1 MYQSFVYIEARI
13 QLPPVDSVFREDEK
27 THRISVD
34 SDVLKKV
41 LILSRALGCTV
52 PDLSDIEHI
61 TGNIIKPET
70 QKNFTGYS
78 IKIAES
84 GSMNILFHSRQ
95 KSVCIEEV
103 RIEEDAGRLTHA
115 NGIAR
120 MDFSCAGYPS
130 MRIKTAPSFELGEEV
145 QIFLEELRR
154 LSQYLHLTAEGAG
167 DSAIRCNAYVAL
179 ALYPGKPDYYVKL
192 RNLNSF
198 NFARKAVNEELT
210 RQENMLS
217 CGEEVL
223 AQSRIWNEHKSCTEF
238 YQERTDLPARFEKI
252 NPCQTFNIEKASQN
266 IELEENVEL
275 PEARRQ
281 RLKKQYGV
289 SRLRAEFLCDYK
301 DRADFFENTV
311 ALGAKPLNAA
321 HWMASELT
329 RLLNKKGILISQSK
343 MKPENFAFIIKK
355 LDCGE
360 MHSATAKTLLR
371 ATFET
376 GTNPEKLIKTLN
388 ISEIGTERELL
399 PYVKK
404 VISENAELCKTLKSG
419 EMPPLEFLTGLVM
432 KETKGKAVPQIV
444 KALIKQELNISVIYM
459 ITTGGAISAVRH
471 ADGTITSGDS
481 SALKEI
487 AGIVAPDIPVQI
499 ISAGQYLSEELE
511 PANWAEL
518 ISEVAS
524 RINAGTANGIV
535 ITHGTYT
542 LSYTAALLFW
552 LFSDAGVPVVL
563 TASSSLPSES
573 SEAADNLRLAIKT
586 AVEQKNGVYVTFG
599 GKILSPLNLH
609 FDRPGS
615 FCNWNL
621 KEQLY
626 TDTGPIAMQF
636 SGIGELDKEVI
647 TRLLV
652 EASGKMF
659 MCRLYPGFRSDLYK
673 SIIAYSKVHSIFL
686 EMYGIGSGNMKN
698 SDFSLKPLLLSGN
711 SKGIRFYC
719 TSQQKINLDF
729 SQYVTALN
737 VWREGAVPMGYL
749 TTESAVALYFACAIA
764 ADNEVEFDE
773 LMETYASLYSN

>member
-13 QLPPVDSVFREDEK
+13 QLPPVDCVFIEDKK

-34 SDVLKKV
+34 SDVLRKV
-41 LILSRALGCTV
+41 LLLSQALGCEI
-52 PDLSDIEHI
+52 LSISDIEHI
-61 TGNIIKPET
+61 SGAVAVPESVRP
-70 QKNFTGYS
+70 FTGRS
-78 IKIAES
+78 IKISS
-84 GSMNILFHSRQ
+84 GGSIGILFHGRR
-95 KSVCIEEV
+95 KAVCIEEI

-115 NGIAR
+115 DGNAR

-130 MRIKTAPSFELGEEV
+130 IRIKTAASFELGEEV

-154 LSQYLHLTAEGAG
+154 LSQYLHITAERLG

-179 ALYPGKPDYYVKL
+179 ASYPDKPDYYVKL

-217 CGEEVL
+217 CGETVQP
-223 AQSRIWNEHKSCTEF
+223 QSRIWNEHKSCTEF
-238 YQERTDLPARFEKI
+238 YQARAEQPVHFERI
-252 NPCQTFNIEKASQN
+252 HPCQTFNIEKAAQN
-266 IELEENVEL
+266 IKREEKVEL

-301 DRADFFENTV
+301 DRADFFESVV

-329 RLLNKKGILISQSK
+329 RLLNKKRILVSQSK
-343 MKPENFAFIIKK
+343 MKPEFFAFIIKK
-355 LDCGE
+355 LDSGE

-371 ATFET
+371 ATFES
-376 GTNPEKLIKTLN
+376 GTNPEKLVKTLH
-388 ISEIGTERELL
+388 ISEIGTEKELL
-399 PYVKK
+399 PFVRK
-404 VISENAELCKTLKSG
+404 VISENAELCKTLKNG

-444 KALIKQELNISVIYM
+444 KALIKQELDISVVYM

-481 SALKEI
+481 SVLKEMV
-487 AGIVAPDIPVQI
+487 GKVAPHIPVQI

-511 PANWAEL
+511 PSNWAEL

-524 RINAGTANGIV
+524 RIHAGTANGIV

-573 SEAADNLRLAIKT
+573 SEAADNLQLAIKT
-586 AVEQKNGVYVTFG
+586 AAEQKNGVYVAFG

-621 KEQLY
+621 KEQLF
-626 TDTGPIAMQF
+626 TDTGPIAAQF
-636 SGIGELDKEVI
+636 GGIGELDTEVVS
-647 TRLLV
+647 RLLT

-659 MCRLYPGFRSDLYK
+659 LCRLYPGFRSDLYK
-673 SIIAYSKVHSIFL
+673 SLISYSGVHSIFI

-698 SDFSLKPLLLSGN
+698 SDFSLKPLLLSGS

-749 TTESAVALYFACAIA
+749 TTESAVALYFACAVA
-764 ADNEVEFDE
+764 ADNENEFDE
-773 LMETYASLYSN
+773 LMETYSSLYSD